1 MNVLLEAIMTA
12 ATTAL
17 SAAILILLKHAINY
31 LQSKTTSIKV
41 QLYLKELETVIA
53 DGVAYTEQ
61 TLVNGFK
68 NSDTWTKEAQYECL
82 NSCVTYIID
91 NLTAETANYFA
102 ENQGDFR
109 TWVSSK
115 VEAFI
120 QKSKVKQEN
129 K

>member
-1 MNVLLEAIMTA
+1 MNVFLEAIMTA

-17 SAAILILLKHAINY
+17 SAAILILLKHGISY

-41 QLYLKELETVIA
+41 QLYLKELETVIS

-109 TWVSSK
+109 TWVASK

-120 QKSKVKQEN
+120 QKSKVKTEN